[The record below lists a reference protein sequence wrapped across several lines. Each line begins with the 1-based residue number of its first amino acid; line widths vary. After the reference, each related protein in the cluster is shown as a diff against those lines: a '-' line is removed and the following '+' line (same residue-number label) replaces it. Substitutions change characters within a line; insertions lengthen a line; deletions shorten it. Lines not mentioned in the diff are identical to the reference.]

1 MKSITLHKL
10 DSALAGKLEQRARER
25 GQSLN
30 RTAQD
35 LLRSALGLK
44 GPQGFDRTDSF
55 LDLFGTWNEEDV
67 REFEERV
74 ADLNRV
80 DPVDWER

>member
-1 MKSITLHKL
+1 MKSITLHNL
-10 DSALAGKLEQRARER
+10 DSALAEKLEERARER

-35 LLRSALGLK
+35 VLRTALGLHGK
-44 GPQGFDRTDSF
+44 QEVDRTEAF
-55 LDLFGTWNEEDV
+55 LDLFGAWDEKDV
-67 REFEERV
+67 QEFNLRV

-80 DPVDWER
+80 DRADWNR